1 MAKDLDYYLNG
12 TYSDALDE
20 LNESF
25 ESGIRQRRRTKK
37 TVDEELGD
45 EQTEYNDWSIFDR

>member
-12 TYSDALDE
+12 TYSDALEE
-20 LNESF
+20 LNEIF